1 MSAVDKANATVLGSR
16 GWVLDVDGCLM
27 RTKRA
32 GGAGGEAMPHAADL
46 VAALYEAGHAVVV
59 CTNASE
65 KTPAEYAAHLRAQG
79 IGVRDEDF
87 ATAGSA
93 AAEYIAHHYPGARVL
108 AAGAEGLAA
117 PLRRLGVDLAE
128 PGQPGL
134 ADVVVVGAADG
145 YSTEV
150 INAASLAVD
159 AGAPLFTTVDV
170 PWFHGG
176 LDKSVCVSAAVA
188 NAIGWATG
196 ATPQVLGKPST
207 ALAETLLRRL
217 GVPAAE
223 VTVVGDATVEIRL
236 ARHMGANSALVLSG
250 ATTGEHLRTLEGDA
264 RPDLAV
270 ADVAELY
277 QLLYPTLPLTQGARP

>member
-1 MSAVDKANATVLGSR
+1 VSAVNEMNGAVLDSR

-46 VAALYEAGHAVVV
+46 VAALYAAGHAVVV

-65 KTPAEYAAHLRAQG
+65 KTPQEYAAHLRAQG

-93 AAEYIAHHYPGARVL
+93 AAEYIAHHHPGARVL
-108 AAGAEGLAA
+108 AAGAEGLTA
-117 PLRRLGVDLAE
+117 PLRSLGVELAE

-134 ADVVVVGAADG
+134 ADVVVVGAAPG
-145 YSTEV
+145 YSTELL
-150 INAASLAVD
+150 NAASLAAD
-159 AGAPLFTTVDV
+159 AGAPLYTTVDV

-176 LDKSVCVSAAVA
+176 LGKSVCVSAAIA
-188 NAIGWATG
+188 NAVGWAAG
-196 ATPQVLGKPST
+196 STPQVLGKPST

-217 GVPAAE
+217 DVPAAE
-223 VTVVGDATVEIRL
+223 ATVVGDATVEIRL
-236 ARHMGANSALVLSG
+236 ARQMGANSALVLSG
-250 ATTGEHLRTLEGDA
+250 ATSPEQLDSLEGDA

-277 QLLYPTLPLTQGARP
+277 NLLFPSLSLTQGARS

>member
-1 MSAVDKANATVLGSR
+1 VSNNKEAVLSSR

-46 VAALYEAGHAVVV
+46 VAALYDAGHAVVV

-65 KTPAEYAAHLRAQG
+65 KTPADYAAHLRAQG
-79 IGVRDEDF
+79 IGVREEDF
-87 ATAGSA
+87 VTAGSA

-108 AAGAEGLAA
+108 AAGAEGLSG
-117 PLRRLGVDLAE
+117 PLRQLGVELAG

-145 YSTEV
+145 YSTEL

-176 LDKSVCVSAAVA
+176 VGKSVCVSAAVA
-188 NAIGWATG
+188 NAVGWAAG
-196 ATPQVLGKPST
+196 ATPQVLGKPSA

-217 GVPAAE
+217 DVPAAE

-236 ARHMGANSALVLSG
+236 ARHMGGNSALVLSG
-250 ATTGEHLRTLEGDA
+250 ATTPAQLDTLAGEA

-277 QLLYPTLPLTQGARP
+277 QLLHPTLSLTQGARP

>member
-1 MSAVDKANATVLGSR
+1 VSTVNAMNDAIQNSR

-46 VAALYEAGHAVVV
+46 LAALHAAGHAVVV

-79 IGVRDEDF
+79 IGVRDEEF

-93 AAEYIAHHYPGARVL
+93 AAEYIAHHHPDARVL
-108 AAGAEGLAA
+108 ALGAAGLTD
-117 PLRRLGVDLAE
+117 PLNRLGVELAE
-128 PGQPGL
+128 PGDPEP
-134 ADVVVVGAADG
+134 ADVVVVGAMDS
-145 YSTEV
+145 YSTAQ

-159 AGAPLFTTVDV
+159 AGAPLYTTVDV

-176 LDKSVCVSAAVA
+176 IGKAVCISAAVA
-188 NAIGWATG
+188 NAIGWAAG
-196 ATPQVLGKPST
+196 ATPQVLGKPSV
-207 ALAETLLRRL
+207 ALGETLLRRL
-217 GVPAAE
+217 DVPAAE
-223 VTVVGDATVEIRL
+223 VTVVGDATVEIQL
-236 ARHMGANSALVLSG
+236 ARQMGANSALVLSG
-250 ATTGEHLRTLEGDA
+250 ATSADKLDTLTGEE

-277 QLLYPTLPLTQGARP
+277 QLLVPSLSLTQGARP

>member
-1 MSAVDKANATVLGSR
+1 MNTMNEALRTSR

-27 RTKRA
+27 RTRRA
-32 GGAGGEAMPHAADL
+32 GGAGGDAMPHAADL

-65 KTPAEYAAHLRAQG
+65 KTPAQYAAHLRDRG

-87 ATAGSA
+87 VTAGSA

-108 AAGAEGLAA
+108 AAGAEGLVV
-117 PLRRLGVDLAE
+117 PLRDLGVELAD
-128 PGQPGL
+128 PGQLEP
-134 ADVVVVGAADG
+134 ADVVVVGAADA
-145 YSTEV
+145 YSTEL

-159 AGAPLFTTVDV
+159 AGAPLYTTVDV

-176 LDKSVCVSAAVA
+176 LGKSVCVSAAIA
-188 NAIGWATG
+188 NAVGWAAG
-196 ATPQVLGKPST
+196 ATPQVLGKPSA
-207 ALAETLLRRL
+207 ALGETLLRRL

-223 VTVVGDATVEIRL
+223 ATVVGDATVEIQL

-250 ATTGEHLRTLEGDA
+250 ATTADKLETLEGAA

-270 ADVAELY
+270 ADVAELF
-277 QLLYPTLPLTQGARP
+277 QLLFPTFSLTQGARP

>member
-1 MSAVDKANATVLGSR
+1 MNNPHDGVLNSR

-32 GGAGGEAMPHAADL
+32 GGAGGEAMPHATDL
-46 VAALYEAGHAVVV
+46 VASLYAAGHAVVV

-93 AAEYIAHHYPGARVL
+93 AAEYIAHRHPGARVL
-108 AAGAEGLAA
+108 AVGAEGLTG
-117 PLRRLGVDLAE
+117 PLRALGVDLAE

-145 YSTEV
+145 YGADL

-159 AGAPLFTTVDV
+159 AGAPLYTTVDV

-176 LDKSVCVSAAVA
+176 LGKSVCVSAAVA

-196 ATPQVLGKPST
+196 VTPQVLGKPSA
-207 ALAETLLRRL
+207 ALGETLLRRL
-217 GVPAAE
+217 DVPAHQ
-223 VTVVGDATVEIRL
+223 VTVVGDATVEIQL

-250 ATTGEHLRTLEGDA
+250 ATSADQLAGLEGQA
-264 RPDLAV
+264 RPDLALP
-270 ADVAELY
+270 DIAELHK
-277 QLLYPTLPLTQGARP
+277 LLYPTLPLTQGA

>member
-1 MSAVDKANATVLGSR
+1 VNNTTEPVLNSR

-65 KTPAEYAAHLRAQG
+65 KTPAEYADHLRARG

-87 ATAGSA
+87 VTAGSA

-108 AAGAEGLAA
+108 AAGAEGLAS
-117 PLRRLGVDLAE
+117 PLRHLGVELADPGRPE
-128 PGQPGL
+128 P
-134 ADVVVVGAADG
+134 ADVVIVGAADG
-145 YSTEV
+145 YSTEL

-159 AGAPLFTTVDV
+159 AGAPLYTTVDV

-176 LDKSVCVSAAVA
+176 LGKSVCVSAAIA
-188 NAIGWATG
+188 NAVGWAAG
-196 ATPQVLGKPST
+196 ATPHVLGKPSA

-223 VTVVGDATVEIRL
+223 VTVVGDATVEIQL
-236 ARHMGANSALVLSG
+236 ACHMGAHSALVLSG
-250 ATTGEHLRTLEGDA
+250 ATSPEHLDTLEGGL
-264 RPDLAV
+264 RPDLAA

-277 QLLYPTLPLTQGARP
+277 QLLFPTLSLTQGARP

>member
-1 MSAVDKANATVLGSR
+1 MSNNNEAVLNSR
-16 GWVLDVDGCLM
+16 GWVLDVAGCLM

-32 GGAGGEAMPHAADL
+32 GGAGGEAMPRAAEL
-46 VAALYEAGHAVVV
+46 VAALYGAGHAVVV

-65 KTPAEYAAHLRAQG
+65 KTPAEYAAHLRDQG

-108 AAGAEGLAA
+108 AAGAEGLAG
-117 PLRRLGVDLAE
+117 PLRQLGAELAE

-134 ADVVVVGAADG
+134 ADVVVVGAAAG

-176 LDKSVCVSAAVA
+176 LGKSVCVSAAIA
-188 NAIGWATG
+188 NAVGWATG
-196 ATPQVLGKPST
+196 TTPQVLGKPSR

-217 GVPAAE
+217 DVPAGE
-223 VTVVGDATVEIRL
+223 V
-236 ARHMGANSALVLSG
+236 
-250 ATTGEHLRTLEGDA
+250 
-264 RPDLAV
+264 
-270 ADVAELY
+270 
-277 QLLYPTLPLTQGARP
+277 